1 MNFCYHS
8 HSRFCDGKGEPE
20 EYVQSAIAKGFSA
33 FGFSSHAPVSF
44 PTEWNMK
51 AEDLPAYLA
60 LTQSLKERYQNELE
74 LYIGLEADWYP
85 GCADWRTVPGVDY
98 TLGAVHF
105 LPHPAGGDPLPVD
118 GDMKEFKRSLSEG
131 FGGDIQAFGEAYF
144 RAVRDMLVT
153 TPPNILAHMDV
164 FRKNN
169 AGNRFFDETD
179 FWYQEEIAK
188 TLEVALLTDVIV
200 EVNTGG
206 MARGY
211 LTEPYPSA
219 WILQAIHEA
228 GIPIQLNAD
237 AHLPEN
243 IDYAYAQ
250 SRDALRSL
258 GFTRQ
263 RVLLGGIWQ
272 DVPL

>member
-1 MNFCYHS
+1 
-8 HSRFCDGKGEPE
+8 
-20 EYVQSAIAKGFSA
+20 
-33 FGFSSHAPVSF
+33 
-44 PTEWNMK
+44 MK